1 MHLTV
6 EGCVDKFAASRQ
18 IYGKGQKEIVQHT
31 AKIHQWAFELPVFNP
46 LVFLCDI
53 GIFVYT
59 GQGTF

>member
-31 AKIHQWAFELPVFNP
+31 AKIHKWAFELPVPNP
-46 LVFLCDI
+46 
-53 GIFVYT
+53 
-59 GQGTF
+59 